1 MRKSII
7 AGNWKM
13 NLNTSD
19 AKKMLEDLV
28 KYELDSNVEAII
40 CPPFTS
46 IDAAGEILKDSSI
59 ELGAQNVSEYEDGA
73 YTGEVSTN
81 MLKDLGVS
89 YVIIGH
95 SERRTYFKES
105 NEIVNKKIK
114 RALSQGLKVILCV
127 GEDQETRDA
136 NKHEALVKDQ
146 VESSLKN
153 IDGNI
158 ENIVVAYEPIWAIG
172 TGKTCNSDDAEAMC
186 AFIRKVL
193 GDIYSEEKAENLRV
207 LYGGSVKPNN
217 VVELMAKENID
228 GALVGGASLKS
239 EDFKNLINYGDLS

>member
-1 MRKSII
+1 
-7 AGNWKM
+7 M

-105 NEIVNKKIK
+105 NEVVNKKIK

-153 IDGNI
+153 IDENI

>member
-1 MRKSII
+1 
-7 AGNWKM
+7 M